1 MKSTIT
7 DDGAAR
13 SSKAILFIAIVVL
26 AAACSGGQEPK
37 TLRAGAAAGASL
49 PESSTTVQGE
59 VTTTQPSVAP
69 ASSSDAPAGAAT
81 GPVPAPPKGRDSSP
95 NPPPGDTQR
104 PLPPPP
110 EKKNSHR
117 SYPAGGAV
125 DDVFPPGT
133 PAYTLLASGDCK
145 ELLRQ
150 IDQGNPEYQPDPSKD
165 PVGIPPW
172 FDSVPELLDEDTYR
186 LYRSAAEACLL
197 QWDLAASDFARISA
211 PPGFAPRQRVY
222 EWAAALL
229 ADHRADPNFVP
240 DFS

>member
-1 MKSTIT
+1 MKPTMPS
-7 DDGAAR
+7 R
-13 SSKAILFIAIVVL
+13 AILFIAIVAL

-49 PESSTTVQGE
+49 PDGSTTVPGG
-59 VTTTQPSVAP
+59 VTLTRPSD
-69 ASSSDAPAGAAT
+69 ASAAGSDAPVGGAP
-81 GPVPAPPKGRDSSP
+81 GPAPAPPKGRDSTP
-95 NPPPGDTQR
+95 NPPPGGSQR
-104 PLPPPP
+104 PLPPPTT

-150 IDQGNPEYQPDPSKD
+150 IDHGNPEYQPDPSKD

-197 QWDLAASDFARISA
+197 QWDRAASDFAKISA
-211 PPGFAPRQRVY
+211 PPGLAPRQQVY